1 MNADAR
7 RAMIMF
13 LAIMVGIILD
23 MILYA
28 MNANGIIIDEMIAGT
43 ITIENLMTFNLVLW
57 MLVGGVLC
65 AT

>member
-13 LAIMVGIILD
+13 LCIMAGIILD
-23 MILYA
+23 MILFA

-43 ITIENLMTFNLVLW
+43 ITIENLMAFNLVLW